1 MEWPYLRKYPRTK
14 ANITVGCRQD
24 GEKFLAR
31 AFTLAGGGLVLTT
44 TRPIPLG
51 SKLTVRF
58 RPARHLPQVEAK
70 AEVREQLPGEGIG
83 IEFTEIKP
91 EDRQEILRFILHRMT
106 ERRRYP
112 RAPLV
117 TQIEREADVS
127 LGLSRTIGVGGMFIE
142 TNEPPADGSTVTV
155 RFHLD
160 DGGAMISVSAVVRY
174 LVTNLGI
181 GVEFLDLPPAD
192 VTRIDVYVTKG
203 QLSRQPGRE
212 IATGGS

>member
-1 MEWPYLRKYPRTK
+1 MEWPHLRKYPRTD
-14 ANITVGCRQD
+14 ANITVECRQD
-24 GEKFLAR
+24 GEKFHAR
-31 AFTLAGGGLVLTT
+31 ASTLGGGGLVLTA

-58 RPARHLPQVEAK
+58 RPARQLPRVEAE
-70 AEVREQLPGEGIG
+70 AEGRGQIPGEGIG
-83 IEFTEIKP
+83 IEFTEIRP

-117 TQIEREADVS
+117 TQIERAAGVS
-127 LGLSRTIGVGGMFIE
+127 LGVSKTIGVGGMFIE
-142 TNEPPADGSTVTV
+142 TNEPPADGSNVTL
-155 RFHLD
+155 RFHLN
-160 DGGAMISVSAVVRY
+160 DGGPMISVSAVVRY

-203 QLSRQPGRE
+203 QLSR
-212 IATGGS
+212 